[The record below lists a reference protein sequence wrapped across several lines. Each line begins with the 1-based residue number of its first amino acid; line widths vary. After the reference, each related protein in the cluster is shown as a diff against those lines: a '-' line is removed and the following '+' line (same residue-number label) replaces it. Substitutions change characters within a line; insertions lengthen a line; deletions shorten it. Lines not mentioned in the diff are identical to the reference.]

1 MSRDAGNGVIYGI
14 VPRHGGAER
23 RAGKAVLP
31 PSSSMLVGR
40 KECRF
45 FSLSLSLAST
55 TSTVNTVP
63 ASVGLFHSLSISLL
77 LVLLPYFF
85 PFLNI
90 VPSFV
95 PSAVNVSAAAVVAA
109 FPCVLLLL
117 PLFLPLLVFPANVT
131 INNSI
136 LTVSFLHLYIAFY
149 NFHYC

>member
-1 MSRDAGNGVIYGI
+1 MRGKQCSLPLLRCLL
-14 VPRHGGAER
+14 GGRNA
-23 RAGKAVLP
+23 A
-31 PSSSMLVGR
+31 
-40 KECRF
+40 F
-45 FSLSLSLAST
+45 FLSLSLASA